1 MESYDVYKVWVEI
14 ERCNEESNDYE
25 TLDCPFAFTAV
36 FKTYEEAAE
45 FANNLHEI
53 GESLALEKGI

>member
-1 MESYDVYKVWVEI
+1 MWVEI

-36 FKTYEEAAE
+36 FKTYEEAQK
-45 FANNLHEI
+45 FAAKLHEL
-53 GESLALEKGI
+53 GESFSEKEIA